1 MTPSSHSV
9 STRSRPLKPLPS
21 NGDKGHAGEERA
33 NAFLTECGYHVVA
46 RNVRLPGGEID
57 AVCLDGTTLV
67 IVEVK
72 RRDSRTFG
80 SALRAVDARKRST
93 LRRIAADY
101 AQIVAPAAKIRFD
114 VVTLDGPNVRLHR
127 NAF

>member
-1 MTPSSHSV
+1 VSSA
-9 STRSRPLKPLPS
+9 
-21 NGDKGHAGEERA
+21 KGRAGEERA
-33 NAFLTECGYHVVA
+33 SAFLAGHGYRVLA

-57 AVCLDGTTLV
+57 AVCLDGSTLV

-72 RRDSRTFG
+72 RRDTGRFG
-80 SALRAVDARKRST
+80 PALAAVDSRKRAT

-101 AQIVAPAAKIRFD
+101 AQIVAPSAKIRFD
-114 VVTLDGPNVRLHR
+114 VVALDGNRLTLHR

>member
-1 MTPSSHSV
+1 M
-9 STRSRPLKPLPS
+9 RN
-21 NGDKGHAGEERA
+21 NGAKGRQGEDRA
-33 NAFLTECGYHVVA
+33 SLFLAECGYRIVA

-57 AVCLDGTTLV
+57 AICMDGSTLV

-72 RRDSRTFG
+72 RRDSRAFG
-80 SALRAVDARKRST
+80 SALRAVDARKRAT

-101 AQIVAPAAKIRFD
+101 AQIVAPSARLRFD
-114 VVTLDGPNVRLHR
+114 VVTLDGAKLRLHR

>member
-1 MTPSSHSV
+1 M
-9 STRSRPLKPLPS
+9 RPN
-21 NGDKGHAGEERA
+21 NGPKGRAGEDRA
-33 NAFLTECGYHVVA
+33 AAFLAEHGYRVLA

-57 AVCLDGTTLV
+57 AICLDGLTLV

-72 RRDSRTFG
+72 RRDTTGFG
-80 SALRAVDARKRST
+80 SALGAVDARKRAT

-101 AQIVAPAAKIRFD
+101 AQVVAPQAKIRFD
-114 VVTLDGPNVRLHR
+114 VVALDGNRVRLHR

>member
-1 MTPSSHSV
+1 MQNNGTKG
-9 STRSRPLKPLPS
+9 RLGEDRASR
-21 NGDKGHAGEERA
+21 
-33 NAFLTECGYHVVA
+33 FLQGCGYRVVA

-57 AVCLDGTTLV
+57 AVCFDGSTLV

-72 RRDSRTFG
+72 RRDSPTFG
-80 SALRAVDARKRST
+80 SALSAVDARKRAT

-101 AQIVAPAAKIRFD
+101 AQIVAPAAKLRFD
-114 VVTLDGPNVRLHR
+114 VVTLDGSHLSLLR

>member
-1 MTPSSHSV
+1 VSS
-9 STRSRPLKPLPS
+9 R
-21 NGDKGHAGEERA
+21 KGRAGEERA
-33 NAFLTECGYHVVA
+33 AAFLCAQGYRVLA

-57 AVCLDGTTLV
+57 AVCLDGSTLV

-72 RRDSRTFG
+72 RRDSGSFG
-80 SALRAVDARKRST
+80 SAIAAVDARKRAT

-101 AQIVAPAAKIRFD
+101 AQVVAPSAKLRFD
-114 VVTLDGPNVRLHR
+114 VVALDGNRLTLHR

>member
-1 MTPSSHSV
+1 LHNNGAKG
-9 STRSRPLKPLPS
+9 RQGEDRASR
-21 NGDKGHAGEERA
+21 
-33 NAFLTECGYHVVA
+33 FLTARGYRVLA

-57 AVCLDGTTLV
+57 AVCMDGPTLV

-72 RRDSRTFG
+72 RRDSATFG
-80 SALRAVDARKRST
+80 SALRAVGARKRAT

-101 AQIVAPAAKIRFD
+101 AQIVAPSAKIRFD
-114 VVTLDGPNVRLHR
+114 VVTIDGAALNLHR